1 MQHPGPVQ
9 WPSRPV
15 GLYRVTQGVHVVT
28 GVAVLPLLLGKLWTV
43 YPRFWAGI
51 REMREGMP
59 RPGARLRDVRE
70 FARTAG
76 GRGLLIPLTAGAIFQ
91 VFTGL
96 TNIAYWY
103 PWPFFFTTAHYWT
116 AYIVV
121 GALVVHVLNEWATAR
136 RALTPLRH
144 APPATGGT
152 DRRGFLTAIGVASG
166 VIVLATA
173 GETLVPLRRL
183 ALLAPR
189 APGAGQRGVPV
200 NRSAAAAGV
209 TAPAAYRLRVRGDVR
224 HRAEWTLA
232 ELAALPQH
240 TVALPIACVEGWS
253 VSAHWTGVRLRDL
266 LRAAGVA
273 EDANVRVE
281 SMERGGRYR
290 ASEVAPPHWHDP
302 LTLLALR
309 CDGEVLHLDHGY
321 PLRLIAPDRPGVLQT
336 KWVNELIVHGGAS

>member
-1 MQHPGPVQ
+1 
-9 WPSRPV
+9 
-15 GLYRVTQGVHVVT
+15 
-28 GVAVLPLLLGKLWTV
+28 
-43 YPRFWAGI
+43 
-51 REMREGMP
+51 MREGMP
-59 RPGARLRDVRE
+59 RLGSRLPDVVAWARL
-70 FARTAG
+70 AG

-91 VFTGL
+91 VVTGL

-136 RALTPLRH
+136 RALTPIRQ
-144 APPATGGT
+144 APAARGTGGT
-152 DRRGFLTAIGVASG
+152 DRRGFLTAVGVASG
-166 VIVLATA
+166 VLVLGTA

-183 ALLAPR
+183 AVLAPR
-189 APGAGQRGVPV
+189 APGSPGAGQRGVPV
-200 NRSAAAAGV
+200 NRTAAAAGV
-209 TAPAAYRLRVRGDVR
+209 TSGGAYRLRLRGAVRYPS
-224 HRAEWTLA
+224 EWTLA
-232 ELAALPQH
+232 ELTALPQH

-266 LRAAGVA
+266 LRAAGIA

-290 ASEVAPPHWHDP
+290 TSEVAPPHWHDP

-321 PLRLIAPDRPGVLQT
+321 PLRLIAPNRPGVLQT
-336 KWVNELIVHGGAS
+336 KWVNELVVHGGTR